1 MNELINKD
9 KIKEGHLFL
18 AEDQIKEFKIN
29 INDTLTV
36 GPQKCTV
43 DSLEYLA
50 SHNCV
55 MANCSNGQRIA
66 ISKLRKMIDAGQIKL
81 N

>member
-1 MNELINKD
+1 MSELKNKNEL
-9 KIKEGHLFL
+9 KEGHLFL
-18 AEDQIKEFKIN
+18 AENQVKEFKIN
-29 INDTLTV
+29 VNDSLTV
-36 GPQKCTV
+36 GDQKCTV
-43 DSLEYLA
+43 DSLEYFS